1 MGDII
6 MLDTPNYA
14 MDISGAM
21 KNLLDHLAYRWV
33 THRPHGSMF
42 AKVGIVVS
50 SSAGAPPNAALKS
63 LSTKLKWMCVPRVY
77 RFALISGALGIK
89 DLSEAKKAKIESK
102 AQKLAQKTRKAAA
115 HPRASLRTKSAFLL
129 FRNMQRSASAGIQP
143 TGTGGK
149 RRTGLKTPSHGGDRR
164 LVKGGRMQM
173 KSLLI
178 WGAGDQGTVAL
189 ECALAMNVYE
199 SIDFLGLKEKERRDI
214 PGYVI

>member
-129 FRNMQRSASAGIQP
+129 FRNMQRSASAWNP
-143 TGTGGK
+143 TD
-149 RRTGLKTPSHGGDRR
+149 RNWWKT
-164 LVKGGRMQM
+164 QN
-173 KSLLI
+173 
-178 WGAGDQGTVAL
+178 WL
-189 ECALAMNVYE
+189 ENT
-199 SIDFLGLKEKERRDI
+199 FPWRG
-214 PGYVI
+214 